1 MPDPKP
7 RIDILIVDDDPVSS
21 ATIAAAFKNNTAAT
35 SVFVANNVSEAK
47 QKLDAGITNAL
58 VIDIFSLGV
67 DIGIDLIKLVRKEH
81 PAFPICLIGTTS
93 NLHSFPN
100 VPRSWK
106 ARFSHYYKMAKD
118 LQPDQLR
125 KSAEVMA
132 YKLFTYWLARSAKV
146 KLSDLRDLLLKM
158 EAKSTTF
165 SVGTTQEIYST
176 IDFAQKAIEA
186 QSTQKDRLT
195 DIVPGFQGQDIQAL
209 VNKTLENASRAL
221 DKSTTVNTGILI
233 FGALLI
239 AASFVVAS
247 MTGNWESVAFGGFGL
262 AGVIASL
269 ITNPLKSIGITSRR
283 VVQIQVAYLGFL
295 NQISMINEAPN
306 DTTDAVIKKSER
318 LQDVMQSIQETLKK
332 HYG

>member
-1 MPDPKP
+1 MADPKP
-7 RIDILIVDDDPVSS
+7 RIDILIVDTNPVFS
-21 ATIAAAFKNNTAAT
+21 ASISAAFENDTAAT
-35 SVFVANNVSEAK
+35 SVLVAHSVNDAK
-47 QKLDAGITNAL
+47 EKLGVGTANAL
-58 VIDIFSLGV
+58 VIDIFSVGV
-67 DIGIDLIKLVRKEH
+67 DSGLEFIQLVRKEH
-81 PAFPICLIGTTS
+81 PAFPICLLGTTA
-93 NLHSFPN
+93 NLHSFPG

-106 ARFSHYYKMAKD
+106 SRFSHYYKMAKD
-118 LQPDQLR
+118 LPPDQLR
-125 KSAEVMA
+125 KSAEAMA

-146 KLSDLRDLLLKM
+146 KLTDLRDLLLKM
-158 EAKSTTF
+158 EAKSVTF
-165 SVGTTQEIYST
+165 SVDTTKEIYNT
-176 IDFAQKAIEA
+176 IEFAQKAIEA
-186 QSTQKDRLT
+186 QSTQKDRVT

-239 AASFVVAS
+239 ASSFIVAS
-247 MTGNWESVAFGGFGL
+247 ITGNWESVAFGGFGL

-295 NQISMINEAPN
+295 NQISIINDAPN

-318 LQDVMQSIQETLKK
+318 LQDVMKSIQETLEK